1 MATCHRVICVQSLET
16 TQCLE
21 TVDTSR
27 TETSTAPKQKPQTRI
42 IDPQMRYDTNSKVLP
57 NNGIRRSSVSVAI
70 DYELNNNR
78 NKNISVNSFYLLSE
92 ITHVG
97 CNAV

>member
-1 MATCHRVICVQSLET
+1 M
-16 TQCLE
+16 
-21 TVDTSR
+21 
-27 TETSTAPKQKPQTRI
+27 
-42 IDPQMRYDTNSKVLP
+42 IDPQMRHDTKSNVLP
-57 NNGIRRSSVSVAI
+57 NGIRGSSVSVVTE
-70 DYELNNNR
+70 YEFIYDR